1 MRTCLHSYPQVR
13 VTAAV
18 EPIEGIDVEN
28 VTKWFEDHVEG
39 VKPPL
44 EFNLIAGGRSNLTFR
59 VDDSTGAAWVLRRP
73 PLGASS
79 RRRTT

>member
-1 MRTCLHSYPQVR
+1 V
-13 VTAAV
+13 AA
-18 EPIEGIDVEN
+18 IEGIDVRN

-73 PLGASS
+73 PLG
-79 RRRTT
+79 R